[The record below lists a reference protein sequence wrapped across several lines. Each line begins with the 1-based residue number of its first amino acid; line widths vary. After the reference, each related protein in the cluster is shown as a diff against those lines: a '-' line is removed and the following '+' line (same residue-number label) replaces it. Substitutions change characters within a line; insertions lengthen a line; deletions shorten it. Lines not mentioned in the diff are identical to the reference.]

1 MPAGL
6 VPRAE
11 WGQTR
16 GIVKV
21 SEHPTSVQKC
31 RADPRLGHPIHRWK
45 GSDSSSFI
53 AKKIPAVTLSG
64 LSNEWQSILHTPFD
78 QVKKVNSD
86 SVYLG
91 YRLALAM
98 WSRIE
103 EAPCESF
110 R

>member
-1 MPAGL
+1 MRIPFERIRING
-6 VPRAE
+6 
-11 WGQTR
+11 
-16 GIVKV
+16 
-21 SEHPTSVQKC
+21 
-31 RADPRLGHPIHRWK
+31 AD
-45 GSDSSSFI
+45 SDSSSFI
-53 AKKIPAVTLSG
+53 SKKIPAVTLSG

-103 EAPCESF
+103 EAACESF